1 HGNTVEWDWVA
12 YYPQKFNRKPSPPP
26 ILETD
31 ENNTYFLCILPIY
44 PLTNSILGSQNDLRR
59 DEDKKLNFNEL
70 SDINPH
76 LSLSVSELGDRDK
89 KAIKEQINPIIKT
102 ILTYCTAPK

>member
-1 HGNTVEWDWVA
+1 MNYCTAIRLNGTGLPIIHKSLAENG
-12 YYPQKFNRKPSPPP
+12 SPPP
-26 ILETD
+26 IFETD
-31 ENNTYFLCILPIY
+31 ENNTYFLCILPIH

-76 LSLSVSELGDRDK
+76 LSLSVSELGDRD
-89 KAIKEQINPIIKT
+89 
-102 ILTYCTAPK
+102 